1 MTHNELVLSIH
12 SERWSRSLEAQC
24 CFTDTK
30 QVNDRDLVQAR
41 ALPSLATALLQCLLF
56 RGASDRYWRTVR
68 LSRHLLGQ
76 AVSLSSTQVSRGR
89 GFRAPP
95 DGPELRA
102 WVSTVLPPH

>member
-1 MTHNELVLSIH
+1 MTHDKLVLSIH
-12 SERWSRSLEAQC
+12 SERQMVSVPRNPLF

-41 ALPSLATALLQCLLF
+41 ALPSLAAALLQCLSF

-76 AVSLSSTQVSRGR
+76 AV
-89 GFRAPP
+89 RA
-95 DGPELRA
+95 
-102 WVSTVLPPH
+102 

>member
-12 SERWSRSLEAQC
+12 SERQMVSVPRIPVF

-30 QVNDRDLVQAR
+30 QVNDRDLVQAW
-41 ALPSLATALLQCLLF
+41 ALPSLAAALLQCLFF

-76 AVSLSSTQVSRGR
+76 TV
-89 GFRAPP
+89 RA
-95 DGPELRA
+95 
-102 WVSTVLPPH
+102 